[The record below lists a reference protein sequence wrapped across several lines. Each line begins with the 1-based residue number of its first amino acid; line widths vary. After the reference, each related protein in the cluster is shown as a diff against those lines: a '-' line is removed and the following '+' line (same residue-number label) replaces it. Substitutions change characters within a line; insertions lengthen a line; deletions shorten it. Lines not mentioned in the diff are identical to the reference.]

1 MNKYLQWIYL
11 DKSISKKIHTI
22 ASFLLFALQRIKG
35 GHQVAVIWNM
45 VGA

>member
-22 ASFLLFALQRIKG
+22 ASFFAICFAT
-35 GHQVAVIWNM
+35 H
-45 VGA
+45 